1 MSEDTYSGA
10 KIFFITEENSPV
22 QSLRNFIADA
32 IRADRAKVIEKLQRS
47 IHDDKYADEFIEGI
61 DVGYKNAIGYL
72 EKLPIGDEK

>member
-1 MSEDTYSGA
+1 MKMKAASKGEGNNFTVDL
-10 KIFFITEENSPV
+10 NS
-22 QSLRNFIADA
+22 QLADA